1 MINKISIIGGP
12 GSGKSTLADY
22 LEKILDI
29 PVVHIDT
36 LYENKNWKYENRQE
50 VNNKVLNIL
59 KEQHR
64 YIIDG
69 TYTETLKKR
78 LEQCDLIIYLDFSTI
93 KLLKGILKRRI
104 QNKNMDKDDL
114 GWNEKNSL
122 HFVKYVLTF
131 NLKKRKKIYSMIKEN
146 KKCVIIKNRKELILL
161 KRILEVCAN
170 DIEETFC

>member
-22 LEKILDI
+22 LEKILGI

-50 VNNKVLNIL
+50 VNNKVLNMIK
-59 KEQHR
+59 KEHR

-69 TYTETLKKR
+69 TYTETLKER
-78 LEQCDLIIYLDFSTI
+78 LEQCDLMIYLDFPTI

-104 QNKNMDKDDL
+104 QNRNMDKNDL

-131 NLKKRKKIYSMIKEN
+131 NLKKRRKIYSMVREN
-146 KKCVIIKNRKELILL
+146 KKCMIIKNRKELTIL
-161 KRILEVCAN
+161 KRILELCAN
-170 DIEETFC
+170 STEKTFY